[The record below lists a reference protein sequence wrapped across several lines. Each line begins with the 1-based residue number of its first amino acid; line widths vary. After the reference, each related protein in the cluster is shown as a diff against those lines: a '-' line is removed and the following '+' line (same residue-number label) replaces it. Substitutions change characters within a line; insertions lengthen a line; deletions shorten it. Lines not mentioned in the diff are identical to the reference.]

1 MEVREPG
8 IATAAVKGA
17 RGCACALAVARGSSL
32 AQEHADLARLQ
43 SNPAAAT
50 GQCAEIERYC
60 HTTAMPDERISRAL
74 AAPRGP

>member
-1 MEVREPG
+1 MEVRKPG
-8 IATAAVKGA
+8 IATAAVKG
-17 RGCACALAVARGSSL
+17 ARGSSL

-60 HTTAMPDERISRAL
+60 RTTAMPDERISRAL